1 MTLSD
6 APNEDTRV
14 SQVIDTANPR
24 QWVKDALATC
34 AVSYMRCSGDGQV
47 LGDTW
52 DRQRETITKYAEANK
67 LGIMREFRDEGVSG
81 KTELSNR
88 EGLSSCIDFVQL
100 NGIGLVIVEDSTRLA
115 RDLVVSE
122 VIVMQFQK
130 IGVRVVAASGSVDL
144 TEGNASN
151 PTAKL
156 IRQILAAVSEF
167 ERACITLKLNG
178 ARKRIRDAGGK
189 AEGVYPYGEDP
200 KRPEEAPVL
209 SAMLVMRGQG
219 MTNEKIALALNL
231 RGNRGR
237 QGGEWHTATVAKIL
251 RRHP

>member
-1 MTLSD
+1 MI
-6 APNEDTRV
+6 
-14 SQVIDTANPR
+14 Q
-24 QWVKDALATC
+24 
-34 AVSYMRCSGDGQV
+34 AVTYMRCSGDGQIV
-47 LGDTW
+47 GDTW
-52 DRQRETITKYAEANK
+52 DRQLEAVSKYAKANDVH
-67 LGIMREFRDEGVSG
+67 IVREFRDEGITG
-81 KTELSNR
+81 KTELSDR
-88 EGLSSCIDFVQL
+88 EGLSACIDFVQME
-100 NGIGLVIVEDSTRLA
+100 GIKLVLIEDSTRLA

-144 TEGNASN
+144 TAGNALN

-209 SAMLVMRGQG
+209 ADMLALRKQG
-219 MTNEKIALALNL
+219 MNYMRIASHINAL
-231 RGNRGR
+231 GYRGR
-237 QGGEWHTATVAKIL
+237 EGGEWKMPTVGKIL
-251 RRHP
+251 RRH

>member
-1 MTLSD
+1 M
-6 APNEDTRV
+6 A
-14 SQVIDTANPR
+14 Q
-24 QWVKDALATC
+24 

-52 DRQRETITKYAEANK
+52 DRQFEAIHKYAKAN
-67 LGIMREFRDEGVSG
+67 GVQMMREFRDEGVSG

-100 NGIGLVIVEDSTRLA
+100 HGIPLVIVEDSTRLA

-130 IGVRVVAASGSVDL
+130 INVRVVAAAGSVDL
-144 TEGNASN
+144 TEGNALN

-167 ERACITLKLNG
+167 ERSCITLKLNG
-178 ARKRIRDAGGK
+178 ARKRIREAGGK
-189 AEGVYPYGEDP
+189 AEGQYAYGKDP
-200 KRPEEAPVL
+200 KRPDEAPILAEMV
-209 SAMLVMRGQG
+209 SMRTNG
-219 MTNEKIALALNL
+219 MTFDQIALALNL
-231 RGNRGR
+231 SGKCGR
-237 QGGEWHTATVAKIL
+237 SGCEWKAATVAKIL
-251 RRHP
+251 RR

>member
-1 MTLSD
+1 MT
-6 APNEDTRV
+6 
-14 SQVIDTANPR
+14 Q
-24 QWVKDALATC
+24 
-34 AVSYMRCSGDGQV
+34 AVTYMRCSGDGQI

-52 DRQRETITKYAEANK
+52 DRQLEAVSKYAKANDVQ
-67 LGIMREFRDEGVSG
+67 IVREFRDEGITG
-81 KTELSNR
+81 KTELSDR
-88 EGLSSCIDFVQL
+88 EGLSACIDFVQVE
-100 NGIGLVIVEDSTRLA
+100 GIKLVLIEDSTRLA

-144 TEGNASN
+144 TEGNALN

-200 KRPEEAPVL
+200 KRPREAMVL
-209 SAMLVMRGQG
+209 AEMVGMRKTG
-219 MTNEKIALALNL
+219 MTNDQIARELNI
-231 RGNRGR
+231 RGYRGR
-237 QGGEWHTATVAKIL
+237 GRDKKPGGEWKMPTVAKIL
-251 RRHP
+251 RRH